1 MDRVDRHLGRCS
13 FLTLT
18 VRQAMAHVLQKE
30 ACALYNDV
38 LLQKK
43 KSAQMLRS
51 RFNLMASLHETQR
64 VRGYVNST
72 LWIQ

>member
-1 MDRVDRHLGRCS
+1 MDRHLGRCS

-18 VRQAMAHVLQKE
+18 VRQAVAHVLQKE
-30 ACALYNDV
+30 VCALYNDV

-43 KSAQMLRS
+43 SAQILRS

-64 VRGYVNST
+64 VRGHVNST
-72 LWIQ
+72 MWIP